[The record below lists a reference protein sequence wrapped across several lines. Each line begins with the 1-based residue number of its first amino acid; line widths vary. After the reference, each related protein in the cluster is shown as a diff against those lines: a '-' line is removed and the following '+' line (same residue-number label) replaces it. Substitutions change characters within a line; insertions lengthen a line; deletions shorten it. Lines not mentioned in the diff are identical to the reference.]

1 MATQEITLSDLQQFK
16 QELLTEI
23 QHLIKDQ
30 QHSASPRW
38 VKSKEILQILNVSPG
53 TLQRMRANGEL
64 PFTKINR
71 CIFYDL
77 AEINH
82 RLASQQKRNTNL
94 M

>member
-16 QELLTEI
+16 QELLSEI

-30 QHSASPRW
+30 QPSALPRW
-38 VKSKEILQILNVSPG
+38 VKSKDILQILNVSPG

-77 AEINH
+77 EEINQ
-82 RLASQQKRNTNL
+82 RLASRQKNNANIL
-94 M
+94 